1 MMRRVR
7 AQRANTR
14 ASVRTQARV
23 ARNAGVGVSGV
34 RSAVTVGSGSSAV
47 KRGASVVAQAAKGGG
62 PNEMKSF
69 MTYLSTAPVLIMV
82 VGYVCV
88 CITYTRPRDSTV
100 LILIKLWKMGAHRSL
115 LLLFLSFPPVY
126 ISLELLLSGR
136 EVLHN
141 NLVLPITHEML
152 TRQYILSSTLC
163 IYMCVCVCVYSLCFL
178 LLACSAGLSGLV
190 IEVNRFFPDLL
201 TLAMMN

>member
-1 MMRRVR
+1 MKMMRRVR

-100 LILIKLWKMGAHRSL
+100 LILIKLWNMGAHRSL
-115 LLLFLSFPPVY
+115 LLLFLSPPS
-126 ISLELLLSGR
+126 IFLSNSFSRG
-136 EVLHN
+136 EKSCI
-141 NLVLPITHEML
+141 ITWFFQSR
-152 TRQYILSSTLC
+152 TRC
-163 IYMCVCVCVYSLCFL
+163 
-178 LLACSAGLSGLV
+178 
-190 IEVNRFFPDLL
+190 
-201 TLAMMN
+201 